1 MASNPARGGVTGRGL
16 LSFPAL
22 WVARAYQ
29 NGTGGKEWSCTLL
42 VPKSDLETMKAITLA
57 IQVAFVEVMG
67 KNQAAWNLAKAHGQ
81 FPIQD
86 GDNPKF
92 AQYEGFAGNWAVRFK
107 RGETRK
113 DGTPNEPPYVVDEAA
128 NVVMNKQVIYA
139 GCAARV
145 KYFAYAYD
153 PKGKQ
158 GSGVGLTLD
167 GVQKMGDSKPF
178 STRGHGF
185 EAIAPAAAAQ
195 GSGFDDGNVEGGFFA

>member
-1 MASNPARGGVTGRGL
+1 MASNPARGGITGAGL
-16 LSFPAL
+16 LSFPNL
-22 WVARAYQ
+22 FVARAYQ

-42 VPKSDLETMKAITLA
+42 VPKSDTETMKSITLA
-57 IQVAFVEVMG
+57 IQVAFVEIMG
-67 KNQAAWNLAKAHGQ
+67 KNQAAWNVAKAHPQ

-86 GDNPKF
+86 GDNPKY
-92 AQYEGFAGNWAVRFK
+92 AQYEGFAGHWAVRFK

-113 DGTPNEPPYVVDEAA
+113 DGTPNDPPYVVDESAT
-128 NVVMNKQVIYA
+128 VVLNKQVMYA
-139 GCAARV
+139 GVKARV

-167 GVQKMGDSKPF
+167 GVQRLGDSKPF

-185 EAIAPAAAAQ
+185 EAVATTPQASL
-195 GSGFDDGNVEGGFFA
+195 GEDLSDGFFQQ